1 MNQRYEVFTTLI
13 NRVNRNIRKIRNA
26 GMAAYNLRSIH
37 VSCLYPL
44 YLSDGLTA
52 TELCERCEEDK
63 ATISRAL
70 DYLEKE
76 GYLTCQS
83 KTAKRYKSPIT
94 LTDSGSLVSQKIAD
108 KIDGVLHDVSVCL
121 SDEDRKDFYRF
132 LTLISD
138 NLDTIAKKFEEAE
151 R

>member
-37 VSCLYPL
+37 VSCLYQL